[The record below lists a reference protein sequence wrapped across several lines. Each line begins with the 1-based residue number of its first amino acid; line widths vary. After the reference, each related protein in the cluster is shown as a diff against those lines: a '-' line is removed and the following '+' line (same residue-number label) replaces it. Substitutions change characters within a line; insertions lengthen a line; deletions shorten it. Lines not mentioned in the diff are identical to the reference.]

1 MAVLVKSYGICGYK
15 YLFAPHPL
23 LVNFYKFFQ
32 CFQRPSAFQRF
43 AGYGNALF
51 NLLFRFHDLN
61 GKGGIDN
68 DTLSLGGFCAVV
80 QDIVEDTCRI
90 FLAGSAGKFFGT
102 YCAETE
108 SLWAIDAFLMTCHHF
123 EFIGQ

>member
-1 MAVLVKSYGICGYK
+1 MFSVPV
-15 YLFAPHPL
+15 
-23 LVNFYKFFQ
+23 
-32 CFQRPSAFQRF
+32 RF
-43 AGYGNALF
+43 PAIRGLGNTLF

-61 GKGGIDN
+61 GEGGIDN

-80 QDIVEDTCRI
+80 QDIVEDTCCI

-108 SLWAIDAFLMTCHHF
+108 SLWAIDAFK
-123 EFIGQ
+123 